1 MVELKGY
8 KINSISFENKVQN
21 GTQLKLQ
28 NQFKYN
34 VNYIGSQNKCLGV
47 LEFKVVDADMNPFE
61 IKIEMVAEFTYG
73 DDDEKADIHVISFD
87 QMFPFLR
94 QAIHN
99 ITSISGMPGLLI
111 PIVKLKK
118 EAVSVREPQ
127 EDEGSPLNQTI

>member
-34 VNYIGSQNKCLGV
+34 VNYIGSQNKCLGI
-47 LEFKVVDADMNPFE
+47 LEFRVADADMNPFE

-73 DDDEKADIHVISFD
+73 DEDDKADIHVTSFD

-94 QAIHN
+94 QAINN
-99 ITSISGMPGLLI
+99 ITSLSGMPGLLI

-118 EAVSVREPQ
+118 ESVSVRKSG
-127 EDEGSPLNQTI
+127 EDGENPLN